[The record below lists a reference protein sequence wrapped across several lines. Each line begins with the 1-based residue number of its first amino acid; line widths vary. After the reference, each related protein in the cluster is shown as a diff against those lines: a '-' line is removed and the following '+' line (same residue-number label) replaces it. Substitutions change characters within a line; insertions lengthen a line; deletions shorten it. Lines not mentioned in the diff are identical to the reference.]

1 MAATRNLVVTGATGK
16 QGGALIA
23 ALLSQPSQ
31 PFTIYAVTRNT
42 TSNGAQKLAKQAN
55 VKVIQGDFD
64 SATAIFKQVQ
74 QPWGLFAMTD
84 QMAGEKKEQ
93 DRGKALANAAADAGV
108 QHIVFSA
115 TERGGQKASDN
126 NPTTVPHFR
135 SKYHVEREIMKRA
148 EASKGRLTWTFLR
161 PVAFFE
167 NMSQDFFGK
176 GYVAMWRLNGMD
188 RKLQH
193 ISTSDVGKVAAQ
205 AFLNADSEEYR
216 NKAISLAGDEL
227 SPAEAEVIFK
237 KSTGQDLPSAFS
249 FVGRLLKLGVADL
262 RYMFN
267 WFLTDDFQADV
278 QSVRKRYPFMKDF
291 RQWVEEESAWKQ
303 TRA

>member
-1 MAATRNLVVTGATGK
+1 M
-16 QGGALIA
+16 
-23 ALLSQPSQ
+23 
-31 PFTIYAVTRNT
+31 
-42 TSNGAQKLAKQAN
+42 
-55 VKVIQGDFD
+55 
-64 SATAIFKQVQ
+64 
-74 QPWGLFAMTD
+74 
-84 QMAGEKKEQ
+84 
-93 DRGKALANAAADAGV
+93 
-108 QHIVFSA
+108 
-115 TERGGQKASDN
+115 
-126 NPTTVPHFR
+126 
-135 SKYHVEREIMKRA
+135 
-148 EASKGRLTWTFLR
+148 R
-161 PVAFFE
+161 PVAFLE

-193 ISTSDVGKVAAQ
+193 VSTSDVGKVAAQ